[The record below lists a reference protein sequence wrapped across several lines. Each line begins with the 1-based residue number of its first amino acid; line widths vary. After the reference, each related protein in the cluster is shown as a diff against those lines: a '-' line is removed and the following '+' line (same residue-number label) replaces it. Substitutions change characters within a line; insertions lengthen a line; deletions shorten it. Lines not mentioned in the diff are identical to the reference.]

1 MYVPSSGMSNIMDS
15 QLLAA
20 IIRELRHFGHDLRPR
35 SEQFERQV
43 ALARSIIRSLDQTAL
58 LQRATRVDDQ
68 VFIISQ
74 LQDFAY
80 YDADSGAIRDI
91 AEWCVRQWLRLLQQN
106 PEGVAILQ
114 GLYCTTPS
122 TFLRRL
128 IQK

>member
-1 MYVPSSGMSNIMDS
+1 MSVPSPGMNNIMDS

-20 IIRELRHFGHDLRPR
+20 VIRELRRFGHDLVPR
-35 SEQFERQV
+35 SEQFERQL

-91 AEWCVRQWLRLLQQN
+91 AEWCMRQWLRLLQQN
-106 PEGVAILQ
+106 PEGVDVLR
-114 GLYCTTPS
+114 GLCCTTPS
-122 TFLRRL
+122 VVSRRL
-128 IQK
+128 THT

>member
-1 MYVPSSGMSNIMDS
+1 MDS

-20 IIRELRHFGHDLRPR
+20 MIRELRRFGHDLRPR
-35 SEQFERQV
+35 SEQFERQL
-43 ALARSIIRSLDQTAL
+43 ALARSIIRSLDQMAL

-106 PEGVAILQ
+106 PEGVDVLQ
-114 GLYCTTPS
+114 GLYCKTPS
-122 TFLRRL
+122 AVSRRL
-128 IQK
+128 IQT